1 MRCTAL
7 ACVGQRWECGRD
19 QHEPT
24 LAKTGHDDQL
34 RTVCGPPE
42 AIAPGRHRRTACLP
56 SPMPW
61 PKNERP
67 LTRMTSVRPGVGKQ
81 WPGECGREERQHR
94 AEDQEPDCVGEE
106 PKRGLQ
112 IIIPATY
119 FAPDDGA
126 QPIQIAGSQ
135 EHPLLTHWPDRGER
149 GVADRRHRRAGR

>member
-1 MRCTAL
+1 MWIHGCDMQADPVARAL
-7 ACVGQRWECGRD
+7 AEEWETT
-19 QHEPT
+19 H
-24 LAKTGHDDQL
+24 
-34 RTVCGPPE
+34 
-42 AIAPGRHRRTACLP
+42 
-56 SPMPW
+56 
-61 PKNERP
+61 
-67 LTRMTSVRPGVGKQ
+67 RMTSVRPGVRKQ

-135 EHPLLTHWPDRGER
+135 EHPLLTDCHQIP
-149 GVADRRHRRAGR
+149 AGAIGPIEANEV

>member
-1 MRCTAL
+1 MRTAGGYSPRQAPPHGMSPVAKAL
-7 ACVGQRWECGRD
+7 AEEWETT
-19 QHEPT
+19 H
-24 LAKTGHDDQL
+24 
-34 RTVCGPPE
+34 
-42 AIAPGRHRRTACLP
+42 
-56 SPMPW
+56 
-61 PKNERP
+61 
-67 LTRMTSVRPGVGKQ
+67 RMTSVRPGVRKQ

-135 EHPLLTHWPDRGER
+135 EHPLLTDCHQIPAGAIGLIEGK
-149 GVADRRHRRAGR
+149 GVWLIAGTVAQADEAG